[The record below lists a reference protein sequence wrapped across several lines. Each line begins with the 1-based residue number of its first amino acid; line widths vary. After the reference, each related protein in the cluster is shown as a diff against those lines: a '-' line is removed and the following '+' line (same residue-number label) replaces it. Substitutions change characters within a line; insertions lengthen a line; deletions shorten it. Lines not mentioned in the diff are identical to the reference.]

1 MEGVCPVQR
10 GCREVRAVPGPGRD
24 DTRALTV
31 VMHTAFFV
39 LLGASLAR
47 YLARHAEGPHT
58 PWIVAL
64 SALLALLYVL
74 GVLGVPGVSGAPG
87 IAPGTRPTRRRTA
100 WLAVVVAVW
109 ALLVVL
115 APSFA
120 WCAVPLFYTGL
131 RTLPPRAAVPL
142 VALLTALAVGA
153 QLSLAGWPDP
163 NVLLA
168 PPAVAA
174 VATTVHVVM
183 QRQAARRD
191 ALIADLVRTR
201 RELAAT
207 ERREGTLAE
216 RERLAREIH
225 DTLAQGLS
233 SQRML
238 LQAAD
243 RLWETAPDIA
253 RDHVRTAASIAES
266 SLAEAR
272 RFVHDLTPADL
283 AGGGGLPRALHAVAE
298 RASTPALTV
307 RVHTDGAPP
316 ATLPAAVESALLRI
330 AQGALANVR
339 EHADATTA
347 TLTLT
352 CLDDQIVLDVTDD
365 GRGFDPAGTPATGE
379 RGHGLPAIRARL
391 RQLGGTLTV
400 ESAPGEG
407 TALSVAIPLER
418 T

>member
-1 MEGVCPVQR
+1 MPEPAQ
-10 GCREVRAVPGPGRD
+10 D
-24 DTRALTV
+24 DTRALTI

-39 LLGASLAR
+39 LLAASLAR
-47 YLARHAEGPHT
+47 YLARHGGGPHT

-64 SALLALLYVL
+64 SLLLAVLYVL
-74 GVLGVPGVSGAPG
+74 GPAL
-87 IAPGTRPTRRRTA
+87 GTRPGPRRLV
-100 WLAVVVAVW
+100 WLALVAAAW
-109 ALLVVL
+109 ALLVVQ

-131 RTLPPRAAVPL
+131 RTLPPRAAIPL
-142 VALLTALAVGA
+142 VALLTALAVAA
-153 QLSLAGWPDP
+153 QLELAGWPDP
-163 NVLLA
+163 NVLVA

-174 VATTVHVVM
+174 VAATVYVVM
-183 QRQAARRD
+183 HRQATRQH
-191 ALIADLVRTR
+191 ALIDDLVRTR

-243 RLWETAPDIA
+243 RLWDTAPGTA
-253 RDHVRTAASIAES
+253 REHVRTAAVIAER

-283 AGGGGLPRALHAVAE
+283 AGGGGLPRALRTVADRE
-298 RASTPALTV
+298 TTGGLTV
-307 RVHTDGAPP
+307 RVHTEGAPP
-316 ATLPAAVESALLRI
+316 ETLPAPVETALLRI

-339 EHADATTA
+339 EHAGATTA

-352 CLDDQIVLDVTDD
+352 CLDDQIVLDVMDD
-365 GRGFDPAGTPATGE
+365 GRGFDPAHARHTAGDE
-379 RGHGLPAIRARL
+379 RRGHGLPAIRARL

-400 ESAPGEG
+400 ESAPGRG
-407 TALSVAIPLER
+407 TVLSAAIPLEPR
-418 T
+418 